1 MTTLLSVLLSLT
13 LASAARMSSKGS
25 MCCVNAETDYKPQT
39 LMKMCQFLLSD
50 PHEESDAARLKNAQ
64 KCMNRMRLDELQ
76 LPDMKI
82 SKLPKDSKE
91 MAEAIDAATAF
102 TKANLTT
109 WQKSYW
115 FWSAMCPPGMV
126 ELKNQV
132 IKSWRCD
139 EVDLQ
144 LVELTLTT
152 PVNRFESRKLLDQTE
167 QAIASAAAEAQESKK
182 LNEKFKNWK
191 EGAEDYIAVRKE
203 EKAKEDKILDD
214 VKQKIDKLVSKY
226 S

>member
-50 PHEESDAARLKNAQ
+50 PHEESDAARLKNA
-64 KCMNRMRLDELQ
+64 KECMNRMRLDELQ

-91 MAEAIDAATAF
+91 MAEAFEAATAF

-109 WQKSYW
+109 WQKRNL
-115 FWSAMCPPGMV
+115 FWSAKCPPGMV

-144 LVELTLTT
+144 LVEVTLTT
-152 PVNRFESRKLLDQTE
+152 PVNRFKSRKLLDQTE
-167 QAIASAAAEAQESKK
+167 KAIAGAEALKEKFDK
-182 LNEKFKNWK
+182 LNEK
-191 EGAEDYIAVRKE
+191 YR
-203 EKAKEDKILDD
+203 
-214 VKQKIDKLVSKY
+214 
-226 S
+226 